1 MEYVIYALMIIL
13 LAYIIYRNYQMIKVF
28 KKNKKYIDCYQSL
41 LRYEDD
47 APAKIDA
54 FLAEQKDEEYIS
66 KAKVLKLYQ
75 QIRNDES
82 YLDTLNELDLR
93 AIFFQ
98 KGKVSKQ
105 KVSLNAD
112 VFVWL
117 YLILAIARKKS
128 KFDVMDVMKEKI
140 EALSLDNRLEVK
152 ETRAILDALYETGDG
167 GAAFLND
174 ILEGNYIEYEYDKSL
189 ISLFKRF
196 AAATLAYASEPIE
209 EYYQGELRDF
219 AGTLIG
225 ENYMNN
231 LDIIEKYPP
240 HTKEEETKE

>member
-1 MEYVIYALMIIL
+1 MEYVIYALMAVL
-13 LAYIIYRNYQMIKVF
+13 LVYIIYRNYQMIVTF

-41 LRYEDD
+41 LRYEED

-54 FLAEQKDEEYIS
+54 YLAEQKDPEYIN
-66 KAKVLKLYQ
+66 KGKVLKLYQ

-82 YLDTLNELDLR
+82 YLETLNELDLKG
-93 AIFFQ
+93 IFFQ
-98 KGKVSKQ
+98 KGKASKQ

-128 KFDVMDVMKEKI
+128 KFDVIDAMKEKI
-140 EALSLDNRLEVK
+140 EALGLDQRLEVK
-152 ETRAILDALYETGDG
+152 ETSAILDALYERGDG

-189 ISLFKRF
+189 IALFKRF

-209 EYYQGELRDF
+209 EYYQEELRNF

-231 LDIIEKYPP
+231 LDLIEKYPP
-240 HTKEEETKE
+240 HNKEEETKE

>member
-1 MEYVIYALMIIL
+1 MEYVIYALMVIL
-13 LAYIIYRNYQMIKVF
+13 LVYIIYRNYLMIKMF
-28 KKNKKYIDCYQSL
+28 KKNKRYIDCYQSL
-41 LRYEDD
+41 LRYDED
-47 APAKIDA
+47 ASAKIDA
-54 FLAEQKDEEYIS
+54 FLAEQKDAEYLNKGKI
-66 KAKVLKLYQ
+66 LKLYQ
-75 QIRNDES
+75 QIRNEES
-82 YLDTLNELDLR
+82 YLDTLNELDLNG
-93 AIFFQ
+93 IFFK
-98 KGKVSKQ
+98 KGKASKQ
-105 KVSLNAD
+105 KISLNAD

-128 KFDVMDVMKEKI
+128 KFDVIDAMKEKI
-140 EALSLDNRLEVK
+140 EALGLENRLEVK

-189 ISLFKRF
+189 IAIFKRF

-209 EYYQGELRDF
+209 EYYQEELRNF
-219 AGTLIG
+219 AGTLVG

-240 HTKEEETKE
+240 HAKEEENKE

>member
-1 MEYVIYALMIIL
+1 MFIL
-13 LAYIIYRNYQMIKVF
+13 LAYIVFRNYQMF
-28 KKNKKYIDCYQSL
+28 KTFQKNKNYIECYQSL
-41 LRYEDD
+41 LRYEEG
-47 APAKIDA
+47 ASAKIDA
-54 FLAEQKDEEYIS
+54 YLAEQKDVDYIN
-66 KAKVLKLYQ
+66 KGKILKLYDK
-75 QIRNDES
+75 IRNDES
-82 YLDTLNELDLR
+82 YLDILNEVDLKG
-93 AIFFQ
+93 IFFQ
-98 KGKVSKQ
+98 KGKASKQ

-128 KFDVMDVMKEKI
+128 KFDVIDAMKEKI
-140 EALSLDNRLEVK
+140 EDLGLENRLEVK
-152 ETRAILDALYETGDG
+152 ETRAILDALYERGDG

-209 EYYQGELRDF
+209 DYYQEELRNF

-231 LDIIEKYPP
+231 LDIIDRYPP
-240 HTKEEETKE
+240 HKKEEEKSE

>member
-1 MEYVIYALMIIL
+1 M
-13 LAYIIYRNYQMIKVF
+13 
-28 KKNKKYIDCYQSL
+28 
-41 LRYEDD
+41 
-47 APAKIDA
+47 
-54 FLAEQKDEEYIS
+54 
-66 KAKVLKLYQ
+66 AKVLSALVTSGAG
-75 QIRNDES
+75 I
-82 YLDTLNELDLR
+82 LLLCVR
-93 AIFFQ
+93 AGL
-98 KGKVSKQ
+98 KG
-105 KVSLNAD
+105 
-112 VFVWL
+112 
-117 YLILAIARKKS
+117 LAR
-128 KFDVMDVMKEKI
+128 I
-140 EALSLDNRLEVK
+140 EALGLDQRLEVK

-209 EYYQGELRDF
+209 EYYQEELRDF

-240 HTKEEETKE
+240 HVKEEETNE